1 MFEAIS
7 WFFDNFLIDPLTN
20 LFVLLSHV
28 TGSAGIGVILLTII
42 IRIVTLPPT
51 LRQMHTTRM
60 MAVLQ
65 PRMAEIQRRYKDP
78 RRRSQ
83 EQMKL
88 YKDAGVNPLG
98 CFSGMLIQFPILI
111 ALYRTFSLAVG
122 EAPES
127 FIDLHDR
134 LYSWD
139 YLRGSLPLES
149 DFLWLHLGRPD
160 PIILPV
166 LVAATTYILQKVTM
180 LPATDDRARA
190 QASMM
195 NMMMPLLFGW
205 ITISL
210 PSGLGLYYVLSNV
223 IGVVLQYAYVGG
235 GPINWRG
242 LVGLSQDPVLP
253 RALEVRQMHIE
264 RVSSISRSD
273 DDEEDDGEPGVG
285 AKRGPRKGPS
295 TQESRLADA
304 AETGAAA
311 ARRRRSQ
318 SGRRRSRR

>member
-1 MFEAIS
+1 MTEPIS
-7 WFFDNFLIDPLTN
+7 FFFNNFLINPLTN
-20 LFVLLSHV
+20 LFVLLSHL
-28 TGSAGIGVILLTII
+28 TGSAGIGVIMLTII

-60 MAVLQ
+60 MAALQ
-65 PRMAEIQRRYKDP
+65 PRMAEIQKRYKDP

-88 YKDAGVNPLG
+88 YKEAGVNPLG
-98 CFSGMLIQFPILI
+98 CFSGMLLQFPILI

-127 FIDLHDR
+127 LIDLHAR
-134 LYSWD
+134 LYAWD
-139 YLRGSLPLES
+139 FLRNGLPLES
-149 DFLWLHLGRPD
+149 NFLWLHLGRPD

-166 LVAATTYILQKVTM
+166 LVAATTYVLQKTTM
-180 LPATDDRARA
+180 LPAADEKARA

-205 ITISL
+205 ITINL
-210 PSGLGLYYVLSNV
+210 PSGLGLYYVLSNI

-235 GPINWRG
+235 GPINWRA

-253 RALEVRQMHIE
+253 RALEVRQMHMD
-264 RVSSISRSD
+264 RVMRMNRD
-273 DDEEDDGEPGVG
+273 DDEEDDDEPKVA
-285 AKRGPRKGPS
+285 AKSGPKKGPS
-295 TQESRLADA
+295 SQVTNAAQPSA
-304 AETGAAA
+304 AE
-311 ARRRRSQ
+311 ARRRRYQ
-318 SGRRRSRR
+318 SGRRRGRR

>member
-1 MFEAIS
+1 MTDLIS
-7 WFFDNFLIDPLTN
+7 FFFNNFLINPLTN

-28 TGSAGIGVILLTII
+28 TGSAGVGVILLTIF
-42 IRIVTLPPT
+42 IRIITLPPT

-60 MAVLQ
+60 MAALQ
-65 PRMAEIQRRYKDP
+65 PRMAEIQKRYKDP

-98 CFSGMLIQFPILI
+98 CFSGMLLQFPILI

-122 EAPES
+122 ESPES
-127 FIDLHDR
+127 LISLHDR
-134 LYSWD
+134 LYPWD
-139 YLRGSLPLES
+139 FLRNGLPLHS

-166 LVAATTYILQKVTM
+166 LVAATTYVLQKTTM
-180 LPATDDRARA
+180 MPANDEKARA

-205 ITISL
+205 ITINL
-210 PSGLGLYYVLSNV
+210 PSGLGLYYVLSNI

-235 GPINWRG
+235 GPINWRA
-242 LVGLSQDPVLP
+242 LVGLSQEPVLP
-253 RALEVRQMHIE
+253 RALEVRQMHID
-264 RVSSISRSD
+264 RVSRMNRD
-273 DDEEDDGEPGVG
+273 DDEEVDDDEPSPTVK
-285 AKRGPRKGPS
+285 AATA
-295 TQESRLADA
+295 TQ
-304 AETGAAA
+304 TGTAA
-311 ARRRRSQ
+311 ARRRRYQ
-318 SGRRRSRR
+318 GGRRRGRR

>member
-1 MFEAIS
+1 MTEPIS
-7 WFFDNFLIDPLTN
+7 FFFNNFLINPLTN
-20 LFVLLSHV
+20 LFVLLSNF
-28 TGSAGIGVILLTII
+28 TGSAGVGVILLTIF
-42 IRIVTLPPT
+42 IRVITLPPT

-60 MAVLQ
+60 MAALQ
-65 PRMAEIQRRYKDP
+65 PRMAEFQKKYKDP

-88 YKDAGVNPLG
+88 YKGAGVNPLG
-98 CFSGMLIQFPILI
+98 CFSGMLLQFPILI
-111 ALYRTFSLAVG
+111 SLYRTFSLAVG

-127 FIDLHDR
+127 LISLHDR
-134 LYSWD
+134 LYPWD
-139 YLRGSLPLES
+139 YLRSGLPLHS

-180 LPATDDRARA
+180 MPANDEKARA

-205 ITISL
+205 ITINL
-210 PSGLGLYYVLSNV
+210 PSGLGLYYVLSNL

-253 RALEVRQMHIE
+253 KALEARQAHID
-264 RVSSISRSD
+264 RVSLMNRG
-273 DDEEDDGEPGVG
+273 DDEEDDDDEPSPAARE
-285 AKRGPRKGPS
+285 AKA
-295 TQESRLADA
+295 TQ
-304 AETGAAA
+304 TGSAA
-311 ARRRRSQ
+311 ARRRRYQ
-318 SGRRRSRR
+318 GGRRRGRR